1 MEINSAL
8 LQTENKNIET
18 NKIKNKIINP
28 KIKLCGNLD
37 VFYIFLYNRVK

>member
-18 NKIKNKIINP
+18 NKVKNKIINP
-28 KIKLCGNLD
+28 KIKLCENLD
-37 VFYIFLYNRVK
+37 VFYIILYNRVK